1 MKLYS
6 IVILRSNVGQE
17 AEPVVCTAAID
28 VSDFNIF
35 QRGSAREFNI
45 FLSKSVAKS
54 IAKTPGASHQV
65 KEGEHILF
73 GVSRHDGLVA
83 VAATDPEYNPRVAVT
98 MLMSIL
104 GDFSER
110 FRSQWEGPANPK
122 DNYVTAFQ
130 SELDQLLV
138 KYQNPTE
145 ADKIL
150 KIQKELAETKI
161 IMHQAIDSLLER
173 GAKIDELV
181 QKSGELGTA
190 SKAFYK
196 TAKKNNQCCIIS

>member
-1 MKLYS
+1 MRLYS
-6 IVILRSNVGQE
+6 IVIIRSNVGRD
-17 AEPVVCTAAID
+17 AEPVVCTAAVDMSHI
-28 VSDFNIF
+28 NLF
-35 QRGSAREFNI
+35 QRNTAREFNI
-45 FLSKSVAKS
+45 FLSRS
-54 IAKTPGASHQV
+54 IAKTIAKSPCVPHQV
-65 KEGEHILF
+65 VQGNDSII

-145 ADKIL
+145 EKP
-150 KIQKELAETKI
+150 AEIEI
-161 IMHQAIDSLLER
+161 IVHQHVDSLLSGGSSLE
-173 GAKIDELV
+173 ELV
-181 QKSGELGTA
+181 QKSFEVNA
-190 SKAFYK
+190 NISFPKP
-196 TAKKNNQCCIIS
+196 KKMYRTCNIS